1 MTNLFLYTYRNL
13 SSAGPD
19 GRKAMRD
26 CEGLIESIIY
36 YIRGTIADYKPDEKV
51 LILNPHL

>member
-51 LILNPHL
+51 LTLNPHL